1 MSAVG
6 QVLEAPLS
14 GPVPPGYVR
23 VTCTDP
29 AFVLVGLMAD
39 DLPNLSAGAG
49 GWNLIERPREVSMTV
64 WGGVE
69 PFQFTL
75 PLLLDGF
82 ASGRSQEPALRGLA
96 RVARGDR
103 ESPPGIVQL
112 DGIPSLPAR
121 EWVIEGIDY
130 GDYIRRTNDLHR
142 TRAHVTLTLREY
154 VPPEYVQ
161 RRRSVMASSSKVV
174 IIQANTGDTL
184 ARIAKRRKIK
194 SWTVL
199 WDLNQALQ
207 RKANA
212 TLKKG
217 TQVRVPSTKLASKK
231 APKSKKKK

>member
-29 AFVLVGLMAD
+29 AFVMVGLMAE
-39 DLPNLSAGAG
+39 DLSNLTAGAG

-69 PFQFTL
+69 PFQMTL
-75 PLLLDGF
+75 PLVLDGF

-112 DGIPSLPAR
+112 EGIPSLPTR

-142 TRAHVTLTLREY
+142 TRVHVTLTLREY

-161 RRRSVMASSSKVV
+161 RRRSPTASSSKV
-174 IIQANTGDTL
+174 IIIKAGTGDTL
-184 ARIAKRRKIK
+184 AKIAKRRKIK

-199 WDLNQALQ
+199 WDLNQNLQ

-231 APKSKKKK
+231 SPKSKKK